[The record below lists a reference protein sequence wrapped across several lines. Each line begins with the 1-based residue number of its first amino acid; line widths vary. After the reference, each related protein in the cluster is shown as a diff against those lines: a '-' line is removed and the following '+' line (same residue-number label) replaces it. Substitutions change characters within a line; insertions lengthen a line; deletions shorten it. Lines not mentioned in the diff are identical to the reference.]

1 VSAEQ
6 LRKAF
11 EASKLA
17 KANQTTVKILQG
29 KVRKAEQPKTHEAFL
44 KTFYEDKNRKTGEN
58 RKRILQEKVA
68 KASTVSLKI

>member
-29 KVRKAEQPKTHEAFL
+29 KVRKAEQPKSM
-44 KTFYEDKNRKTGEN
+44 KNFYEEKSRKTEEN
-58 RKRILQEKVA
+58 RQRILQERVA
-68 KASTVSLKI
+68 KA

>member
-1 VSAEQ
+1 MSAEQ

-29 KVRKAEQPKTHEAFL
+29 KVRKAEQPKSL
-44 KTFYEDKNRKTGEN
+44 KTFYEEKNRKIEDN
-58 RKRILQEKVA
+58 RQRILQEKIA